1 MSKLLKGKRMKYLA
15 RDLREPGWRG
25 IFHQATHVVD
35 LPTNLDE
42 DALQQCVEMN
52 ADAASRH
59 LVGMMLN
66 AVADVRFYRDK
77 LTKALVME
85 PMTVPLRAIKEPMGL
100 LLDAHKRRQIVK
112 DMMNTVISSCASTS
126 KQRNGMKRWK
136 LIPLIGAT
144 AGQIEQASFYI
155 RLALDLSEGAQ
166 LTVDRF
172 DPEKPPVGDD
182 VYIIVPIHF
191 KSTIS
196 LDSLTM
202 QPPVLSPKED
212 AHDS

>member
-1 MSKLLKGKRMKYLA
+1 MK
-15 RDLREPGWRG
+15 
-25 IFHQATHVVD
+25 H
-35 LPTNLDE
+35 
-42 DALQQCVEMN
+42 
-52 ADAASRH
+52 
-59 LVGMMLN
+59 
-66 AVADVRFYRDK
+66 
-77 LTKALVME
+77 
-85 PMTVPLRAIKEPMGL
+85 
-100 LLDAHKRRQIVK
+100 
-112 DMMNTVISSCASTS
+112 
-126 KQRNGMKRWK
+126 WK

-196 LDSLTM
+196 LTM